1 MSAYTLLNQIKQYH
15 KCKGS
20 CYLNFLNDV
29 SFYTLLNSGNK
40 ILTVNGKLLSLF
52 EIEIDILYG
61 SN

>member
-29 SFYTLLNSGNK
+29 SFYIDLGNK

-52 EIEIDILYG
+52 EIEIDVLYG

>member
-1 MSAYTLLNQIKQYH
+1 MSAYTLLNQIKQYQ

-29 SFYTLLNSGNK
+29 SFYTLLDSGNK

-52 EIEIDILYG
+52 EI
-61 SN
+61 